1 MKKYYCP
8 YCGEKVLNFNQKF
21 SRKRT
26 ITPFSKTTNKLWFS
40 CSNCGN
46 EVEHKATSKSKKIY
60 NILITIYLTLAL
72 LFFVLAVI
80 KQYVLMLMILA
91 FVCVISIMIS
101 LIGYKY
107 DIFVRK
113 GVYTDK
119 LFNIKLDTEN
129 NSLFYEQVIYTVKPL
144 KEDIHKNIEPIYV
157 VAFSNF
163 SDTYNTCKIRFIKP
177 QNAFSF
183 ILNCKKFEI
192 YDEFKLIGKGELK

>member
-21 SRKRT
+21 NRKRT
-26 ITPFSKTTNKLWFS
+26 ITPFSKTTNELWFS

-46 EVEHKATSKSKKIY
+46 DVEHKATLKSKKIY
-60 NILITIYLTLAL
+60 NILIPIYLVLAL

-80 KQYVLMLMILA
+80 KQYVFMLMILA
-91 FVCVISIMIS
+91 FICAITIIIS

-107 DIFVRK
+107 DVFVRK

-144 KEDIHKNIEPIYV
+144 KEDIHKNIESVYI

-163 SDTYNTCKIRFIKP
+163 SDTYNTCKVRFIKP
-177 QNAFSF
+177 KNAFPF

-192 YDEFKLIGKGELK
+192 YDEFKLIGKGEIL